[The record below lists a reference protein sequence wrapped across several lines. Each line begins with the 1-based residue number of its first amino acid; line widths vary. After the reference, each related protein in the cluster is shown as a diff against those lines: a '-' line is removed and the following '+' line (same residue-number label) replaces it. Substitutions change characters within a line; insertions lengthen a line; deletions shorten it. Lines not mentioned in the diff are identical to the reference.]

1 MRQIEAIEKAI
12 TEEVGEYSGYL
23 LQAYKYTQ
31 RNSLE
36 ELTFDDLP
44 WGNFINSGIEEL
56 VEQMK
61 ELGIKEF
68 WVSEISRKWY
78 DEIRPQLDQAHE
90 EGKITGGEWLYIYNM
105 CDDYHY
111 ERFMTLVDR
120 MNKSKNHCPSD
131 IATKWDWNYY
141 VTKMEE
147 LNQKCLERLAEVNA

>member
-12 TEEVGEYSGYL
+12 TEEVGQYSGYL

-56 VEQMK
+56 VAQMK

-68 WVSEISRKWY
+68 WVSESSTALKM
-78 DEIRPQLDQAHE
+78 QLIALMNN
-90 EGKITGGEWLYIYNM
+90 GVVITGGEVLS
-105 CDDYHY
+105 
-111 ERFMTLVDR
+111 V
-120 MNKSKNHCPSD
+120 PSPYLSFND
-131 IATKWDWNYY
+131 TITVLKCEIWN
-141 VTKMEE
+141 V
-147 LNQKCLERLAEVNA
+147 QGR